1 MFTPTVAARRHHWLV
16 AFSAYNYKLHTSSQQ
31 KHSASFSLC
40 KFRIVRSGRLPTEV
54 QFPIIQEKRLHVF
67 GHVDMAGVDPN
78 RIAIGSLGPTSPW
91 RRPWSPEPLKLR
103 PESWWRY
110 TNAFIIIIIIVDAH
124 IPTGWGKLTLMY
136 CMSTSDPLSLEKG
149 QQPHALGR
157 RIVDMVTLP

>member
-1 MFTPTVAARRHHWLV
+1 MFTPTVAARRHHWLM

-40 KFRIVRSGRLPTEV
+40 KFRIVRSGRLPTAV

-67 GHVDMAGVDPN
+67 GHVDMAGVDPS

-110 TNAFIIIIIIVDAH
+110 TNAFIIIIIIIIVDAH

-136 CMSTSDPLSLEKG
+136 CMSTSGS
-149 QQPHALGR
+149 
-157 RIVDMVTLP
+157 T